1 MNLKDFLEK
10 IYDELF
16 YNIIVKKD
24 FIDWYTSYFE
34 NNLKMN
40 YFNIDDIIE
49 HSIFFWKN
57 RNTICKNLA
66 RNKTVLK
73 RYWII
78 E

>member
-1 MNLKDFLEK
+1 MNVNDFLEK

-24 FIDWYTSYFE
+24 FMEHYTSYFQ
-34 NNLKMN
+34 NNLKID
-40 YFNIDDIIE
+40 YLYIDDIIE

-66 RNKTVLK
+66 RNNVVLK
-73 RYWII
+73 KYWII